1 MRNDFF
7 VNNDYQYGNHIN
19 GLKFND
25 KDVDGENKTST
36 SKSSFIKNVE
46 DGLEILYKQKETDAE
61 KIALQKELI
70 IDSIYCYYI
79 AAMREELYF
88 GKPSKEEL
96 KELLSLLE
104 CMKKIADET
113 GNEFIKL
120 QTGFVSILISY
131 IDKNS

>member
-1 MRNDFF
+1 
-7 VNNDYQYGNHIN
+7 
-19 GLKFND
+19 
-25 KDVDGENKTST
+25 
-36 SKSSFIKNVE
+36 
-46 DGLEILYKQKETDAE
+46 
-61 KIALQKELI
+61 
-70 IDSIYCYYI
+70 
-79 AAMREELYF
+79 MREELYF